1 MLPGRRRMT
10 RFLEVEAPQLVVW
23 AAIGAVVAAV
33 AIYVVGKIRGQS
45 VQQEPTT
52 SELMSKFRELHAKGV
67 LSDAEFRTI
76 KSRLAARLSDEV
88 KDNGEIG

>member
-1 MLPGRRRMT
+1 MT
-10 RFLEVEAPQLVVW
+10 KFLEVQAPQLVFWV
-23 AAIGAVVAAV
+23 AVGAVLVAV
-33 AIYVVGKIRGQS
+33 VIYVLGKIRGQS
-45 VQQEPTT
+45 AQQEPTA

-76 KSRLAARLSDEV
+76 KTRLAARLGDEV